1 MKAQNKNACQLAGD
15 DARKQT
21 LKECAIVGLTTR
33 KTLKAIAEGLVA
45 HEVKTSFDKDRAR
58 WAYSGDLIDHKTR
71 LSAAALAISILDL
84 KPPEKKEL
92 TGSLTLN
99 HELPPELQGMFD
111 KIYSKGKLVNPKIKK
126 GKNDKKRKPSKL

>member
-1 MKAQNKNACQLAGD
+1 MKKRLTNEEMCQIAGD
-15 DARKQT
+15 YARKQT

-33 KTLKAIAEGLVA
+33 KTLKAITEGLAA
-45 HEVKTSFDKDRAR
+45 HEVKTNYDKDRAR
-58 WAYSGDLIDHKTR
+58 WAYSNDLIDHKTR

-99 HELPPELQGMFD
+99 HELPPEVETMFE
-111 KIYSKGKLVNPKIKK
+111 KIYGKGKK
-126 GKNDKKRKPSKL
+126 